1 MQDPLDYSAAAWIR
15 VLLVGVAAAAVLMVP
30 TFAPLR
36 DGLLGYYND
45 DWANGVYLHHQVHD
59 ALLSGRLDL
68 SDPNQFFPFGY
79 NPVHSNG
86 GNILE
91 MLVSGL
97 LRLVAPW
104 PLWLSLAAAAWIP
117 LNVVAFVPLGRRLW
131 ADESTILAAAVTWA
145 LFPPA
150 LHQITAGRLTQ
161 VALVGVPLAI
171 AGMLDLSE
179 RTERKGVGLTAA
191 GLALTGLGYWFN
203 ALFLAILAPLFL
215 FHAAARNR
223 LRLLID
229 LVISGALAL
238 LIVSPLLMV
247 VFWPVLTGGQMPG
260 THIQP
265 DMMPIAFPDALQ
277 LTGGQKPGLADW
289 MPWAALM
296 GIIVS
301 ATTRGARWWL
311 FVGLGTAC
319 VIFSLG
325 PGQQI
330 GSESWRMPYW
340 LLWSGV
346 PGLARMFHPDR
357 WMLIGGLFIAILA
370 VGGAAAL
377 HRRLAWLIPLG
388 VVVQLGLRDRIPLE
402 SWRPAVPA
410 HWAALAEAEGN
421 EAVIV
426 LPLHAAQLAGQYQ
439 WIHGRPLWGGMV
451 EDQPWTHPK
460 EWTAYERN
468 SPFLSGLRA
477 LSYGRQTAVKL
488 SESEKASLAAD
499 GFGWV
504 VLDESAWT
512 ARGLRGKVDPVPAL
526 RSVLG
531 EPIHAS
537 SGGKVWRLRSGEVA
551 P

>member
-1 MQDPLDYSAAAWIR
+1 MQDPMEYSVAAWIR
-15 VLLVGVAAAAVLMVP
+15 VLLAGVAAAAVLMVP

-45 DWANGVYLHHQVHD
+45 DWANGIYLHHQVHD
-59 ALLSGRLDL
+59 ALLAGRFDL

-91 MLVSGL
+91 MLVSGVF
-97 LRLVAPW
+97 RVFAPW

-117 LNVVAFVPLGRRLW
+117 LNAMAFVPLGRRLW
-131 ADESTILAAAVTWA
+131 TRESTVVAAAITWA

-161 VALVGVPLAI
+161 VALVGLPLAI

-179 RTERKGVGLTAA
+179 RTDRKGIGLTAV

-203 ALFLAILAPLFL
+203 AMFVAILSPLFL
-215 FHAAARNR
+215 LHAAGRSR
-223 LRLLID
+223 LRVLVD

-238 LIVSPLLMV
+238 LIVSPLLLV
-247 VFWPVLTGGQMPG
+247 VFWPALTGGQMPG
-260 THIQP
+260 THIEP

-277 LTGGQKPGLADW
+277 LTGGQKPGLAGW
-289 MPWAALM
+289 LSWAVLIGMLAS
-296 GIIVS
+296 V
-301 ATTRGARWWL
+301 TTRGPRWWL
-311 FVGLGTAC
+311 WVGLGATC
-319 VIFSLG
+319 VVFSLG

-330 GSESWRMPYW
+330 GEQTWRMPYW
-340 LLWSGV
+340 VVWRGV

-357 WMLIGGLFIAILA
+357 WMLVGGLFMAVLS
-370 VGGAAAL
+370 VGGVAGI
-377 HRRLAWLIPLG
+377 HRRLVWLIPVG
-388 VVVQLGLRDRIPLE
+388 VVAQLGLRGQIPLE
-402 SWRPAVPA
+402 AWTPSVPA
-410 HWAALAEAEGN
+410 HWAALAETEGE

-439 WIHGRPLWGGMV
+439 WVHGRPLWGGMV

-460 EWTAYERN
+460 AWTEYERGN
-468 SPFLSGLRA
+468 AFLSGLRA
-477 LSYGRQTAVKL
+477 MSYGRTSSIKL
-488 SESEKASLAAD
+488 SEEDRTALIAD

-504 VLDESAWT
+504 VVDETAWT
-512 ARGLRGKVDPVPAL
+512 TRGLRGKVDPVFAL

-531 EPIHAS
+531 EPVHAS
-537 SGGKVWRLRSGEVA
+537 KDGKVWRLRASPET

>member
-1 MQDPLDYSAAAWIR
+1 
-15 VLLVGVAAAAVLMVP
+15 MVP

-91 MLVSGL
+91 MLVSGVF
-97 LRLVAPW
+97 RLVAPW

-117 LNVVAFVPLGRRLW
+117 LNALAFVPLGRRLW
-131 ADESTILAAAVTWA
+131 RHESTVVAAAITWA

-161 VALVGVPLAI
+161 VALVGLPIALA
-171 AGMLDLSE
+171 GLLDLSE
-179 RTERKGVGLTAA
+179 RTGRRGIGLTAV
-191 GLALTGLGYWFN
+191 GLAIAGLGYWFN
-203 ALFLAILAPLFL
+203 ALFLAILAPIFL
-215 FHAAARNR
+215 VHAEGHNR
-223 LRLLID
+223 LRALLD
-229 LVISGALAL
+229 MVIAGALAL
-238 LIVSPLLMV
+238 LMVSPLLMV
-247 VFWPVLTGGQMPG
+247 VFWPALNGGQMPG

-289 MPWAALM
+289 MPWAALA
-296 GIIVS
+296 GIVASVI
-301 ATTRGARWWL
+301 TRGPRWWL
-311 FVGLGTAC
+311 WVGLGLAC
-319 VIFSLG
+319 VVCSLG

-330 GSESWRMPYW
+330 GSETWRMPYW
-340 LLWSGV
+340 FLWRGV

-357 WMLIGGLFIAILA
+357 WMLVGGIFIAILA
-370 VGGAAAL
+370 VGGAAAM
-377 HRRLAWLIPLG
+377 HRRLVWLIPLG
-388 VVVQLGLRDRIPLE
+388 VILQLGFRDRIPLE
-402 SWRPAVPA
+402 AWTPAVPE
-410 HWAALAEAEGN
+410 HWSALAQVDGDEAI
-421 EAVIV
+421 IV

-460 EWTAYERN
+460 AWTEYERT

-477 LSYGRQTAVKL
+477 LSYGRQTSLKL
-488 SESEKASLAAD
+488 SDAERASLLAD

-504 VLDESAWT
+504 VLDEGAWT
-512 ARGLRGKVDPVPAL
+512 SRGLRGTVDPTTAL
-526 RSVLG
+526 TSVLG
-531 EPIHAS
+531 EPVHTS
-537 SGGKVWRLRSGEVA
+537 EGGQIWRLSRVEEA
-551 P
+551 R